1 MGIRKDLKNYIKD
14 LKDTSFETVYTKDII
29 QCLEEILRENKKE
42 KVKNEYIAVNE
53 SDVYGDGD
61 TFEAMKDGY
70 GLPPIGYKYVKV
82 WR

>member
-42 KVKNEYIAVNE
+42 KVKNKYIAVNE
-53 SDVYGDGD
+53 SDVYCDGD
-61 TFEAMKDGY
+61 TFEAIKDGY